1 MRQPPRFLA
10 FDLGAESGR
19 AMLGELDAGRLSV
32 REVIR
37 FPNRMLELN
46 GHLFWDVWH
55 LLAEIKVGMSACS
68 AEEPTSIGIDTWGVD
83 FGLLARDG
91 TLLGLPY
98 SYRDERTAGAMS
110 RFHKLVPKRRV
121 YDLTG
126 IQFLPINTLYQLYSM
141 RRDRSPLLEVATDLL
156 FMPDLF
162 NYLLTGRK
170 ATEFTIATTSQ
181 LYNPAKRGWAPELLK
196 ALGLPKRVM
205 QDIVQPGAEIG
216 PLAPSV
222 ATEVGLKRT
231 RVVATASHDTAAAVA
246 AVPAEGD
253 AWMFISAGTWSLVG
267 MEVERPIITSA
278 ALRHNFTNEG
288 GVGGRFRFLKN
299 VTGFW
304 LLQQLVKS
312 GGEAAEYG
320 ALVKEAAGAKPFGSL
335 LDPDANCFRAPED
348 MGQALVEYCRST
360 RQRPP
365 RTRAEQTRT
374 VFEGLA
380 LKYRLVRD
388 ELEQVTGRRIER
400 VHVVGGGSHNR
411 LLCQMTADALGLPVH
426 AGPAEATAIGN
437 VLVQAMAAGLVCS
450 LEEIRAVVRE
460 SFRIRQYEPRP
471 SKEWDAAYK
480 RFRGLA
486 GEKQ

>member
-1 MRQPPRFLA
+1 
-10 FDLGAESGR
+10 
-19 AMLGELDAGRLSV
+19 MLGELDGRRLGV
-32 REVIR
+32 RELSR
-37 FPNRMLELN
+37 FPNRILELN

-55 LLAEIKVGMSACS
+55 LLDEVKNGLRACA
-68 AEEPTSIGIDTWGVD
+68 AEEPTSVGIDTWGVD
-83 FGLLARDG
+83 FGLLASDG

-98 SYRDERTAGAMS
+98 SYRDGRTDGAMS
-110 RFHKLVPKRRV
+110 RFRRLVPKRRV
-121 YDLTG
+121 YELTG

-141 RRDRSPLLEVATDLL
+141 KRDRSPLLDVATDLL

-162 NYLLTGRK
+162 NHLLTGRK

-181 LYNPAKRGWAPELLK
+181 LYNPSKQEWSAELLK

-205 QDIVQPGAEIG
+205 QDIVQPGTEVG
-216 PLAPSV
+216 PLSSPV
-222 ATEVGLKRT
+222 AAEVGLKRA
-231 RVVATASHDTAAAVA
+231 RVVATASHDTASAVA
-246 AVPAEGD
+246 AVPVEAE

-267 MEVERPIITSA
+267 VETEKPITTAA

-312 GGEAAEYG
+312 WGEAAEYG
-320 ALVKEAAGAKPFGSL
+320 SLVKEAAEAKPLNAVF
-335 LDPDANCFRAPED
+335 DPDADCFRAPED
-348 MGQALVEYCRST
+348 MGKALVEYCRSA

-365 RTRAEQTRT
+365 RTRAEQVRA
-374 VFEGLA
+374 VLESLA

-388 ELEQVTGRRIER
+388 ELEKVTGREIER
-400 VHVVGGGSHNR
+400 VHIVGGGAHNS

-426 AGPAEATAIGN
+426 AGPAEATAVGN
-437 VLVQAMAAGLVCS
+437 ILVQAMAAGLVSS
-450 LEEIRAVVRE
+450 LEEMRTIVRE
-460 SFRIRQYEPRP
+460 SFRVRQYEPGP
-471 SKEWDAAYK
+471 TKEWDAAYE

-486 GEKQ
+486 EEKR

>member
-1 MRQPPRFLA
+1 MRRPHRFLA

-19 AMLGELDAGRLSV
+19 AMLGELADGKLKV
-32 REVIR
+32 REVSR

-46 GHLFWDVWH
+46 GHLFWDVWR
-55 LLAEIKVGMSACS
+55 LLDGVKAAMRSCAEV
-68 AEEPTSIGIDTWGVD
+68 EPTSIGIDTWGVD
-83 FGLLARDG
+83 FGLLAKDG

-98 SYRDERTAGAMS
+98 AYRDSRTDGAMQGFF
-110 RFHKLVPKRRV
+110 RLVPKRCI
-121 YDLTG
+121 YELTG

-141 RRDRSPLLEVATDLL
+141 KRDRSPLLDVAKDLL

-170 ATEFTIATTSQ
+170 NTEFTIATTSQ
-181 LYNPAKRGWAPELLK
+181 LYNPVKQAWAAELFK
-196 ALGLPKRVM
+196 ALDLSKGLM
-205 QDIVQPGAEIG
+205 QDVVQPGMEVG
-216 PLAPSV
+216 PCLPAV
-222 ATEVGLKRT
+222 ASEVGLKRT

-267 MEVERPIITSA
+267 VETSAPLMTAA

-312 GGEAAEYG
+312 WGASAEHET
-320 ALVKEAAGAKPFGSL
+320 LVKEAATASSL
-335 LDPDANCFRAPED
+335 RATFDPDAACFRGPKD
-348 MGQALVEYCRST
+348 MGKAIDNYCRRN
-360 RQRPP
+360 RQPVP
-365 RTRAEQTRT
+365 RSRAEQVRT
-374 VFEGLA
+374 VLESLA

-388 ELEQVTGRRIER
+388 ELELATGWEIER
-400 VHVVGGGSHNR
+400 VHIVGGGTRNR
-411 LLCQMTADALGLPVH
+411 LLCQMTADALGLPVS

-437 VLVQAMAAGLVCS
+437 IMVQAVAAGQVSS
-450 LEEIRAVVRE
+450 LEEIRTIVRE
-460 SFRIRQYEPRP
+460 SFRVRQFQPRP
-471 SKEWDAAYK
+471 TKEWDAAYV
-480 RFRGLA
+480 RFRGLV
-486 GEKQ
+486 GEKS